1 MGIAGEIAQDFLRAA
16 EGVLAVDHPL
26 FVVQRPQIRGER
38 LRIGKPGML
47 AEELQLTGL
56 MSGAELVQ
64 EQSAEQF
71 REHGHRQEE
80 ARPACDPAPSI
91 ERQAR
96 DILPKNIRLKLLFSI
111 HTTLALENASSRSDE
126 SSTEVA
132 CIL

>member
-1 MGIAGEIAQDFLRAA
+1 M
-16 EGVLAVDHPL
+16 P
-26 FVVQRPQIRGER
+26 
-38 LRIGKPGML
+38 
-47 AEELQLTGL
+47 
-56 MSGAELVQ
+56 
-64 EQSAEQF
+64 
-71 REHGHRQEE
+71 
-80 ARPACDPAPSI
+80 I